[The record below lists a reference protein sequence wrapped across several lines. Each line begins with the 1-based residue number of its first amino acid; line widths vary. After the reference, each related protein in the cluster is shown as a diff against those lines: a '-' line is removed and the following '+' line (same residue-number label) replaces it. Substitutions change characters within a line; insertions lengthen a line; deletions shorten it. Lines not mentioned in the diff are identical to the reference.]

1 MLVNSRRTA
10 SVLAYFNRMS
20 GGEIARAADAELL
33 LRFAAWRES
42 DAFAELVRRHGPMVL
57 AVCRRILGNLHDAED
72 AFQATFLVLAARPHA
87 VGSPASL
94 ASWLHGVAQRIAL
107 RAQVQAVR
115 QRRRDLLG
123 AKPEGVECSPDTAW
137 HEERAVLDAEV
148 ARLPNRI
155 REVFVLCC
163 LEGFTHEEA
172 GRRLGIPG
180 GTVASRLSR
189 ARERLRDRLTRR
201 GIGIGA
207 VAASLAAL
215 EANAAEP
222 AVALGGLVQAVTAH
236 ATSSFSAP
244 GSLSPRVALLTQGV
258 LKAMWMTKLKIAVA
272 VVLAFGALG
281 IGAGMVFTR
290 AAQSGSGGPDQSTS
304 STSQPSATAP
314 QQDRAAEVPNRGA
327 PHNPAPRPTDALE
340 KPRDAVPA
348 TVEDAQDEV
357 DLMTA
362 RLDMKR
368 AELKAAM
375 VAAQRAEEVAARVKK
390 ETGAVGEPVVT
401 RAQSAADEAMMQ
413 VQIKQAELRE
423 PEIRLRQ
430 ARRRLDALR
439 AAAAPPADKTPKD
452 AAPKP
457 SEAQDAVELAEAQVA
472 IYRARLNE
480 AKTEADAAVKT
491 ADQMRRLARAN
502 PASAAE
508 SAHADNQAL
517 TKAAQMEIRQAELA
531 EAEVRLKHARRRA
544 EEHDKAAP
552 AATDSSRLDEL
563 QSKIDQLQKEL
574 DKLRKK

>member
-1 MLVNSRRTA
+1 MNSRRTA
-10 SVLAYFNRMS
+10 SVLTYFNRMS
-20 GGEIARAADAELL
+20 GGEIARVGDAELL

-87 VGSPASL
+87 VGHPASL
-94 ASWLHGVAQRIAL
+94 ASWLHGVARRIAL
-107 RAQVQAVR
+107 RAQAEAAR
-115 QRRRDLLG
+115 QRRHDRLG
-123 AKPEGVECSPDTAW
+123 ARPEGIETSPDATW
-137 HEERAVLDAEV
+137 HEERALLDAEV

-163 LEGFTHEEA
+163 LEGLTHEEA
-172 GRRLGIPG
+172 GRLLGIPG

-201 GIGIGA
+201 GIAIGA
-207 VAASLAAL
+207 VAASLTAL
-215 EANAAEP
+215 EAQAAEP
-222 AVALGGLVQAVTAH
+222 SLALAGLIQAMTAH
-236 ATSSFSAP
+236 ATSSSSAP
-244 GSLSPRVALLTQGV
+244 GSLSPRVAVLTQGV
-258 LKAMWMTKLKIAVA
+258 LKAMWMTKLKMAVA

-290 AAQSGSGGPDQSTS
+290 PAQQGTDTGPSQAPTS
-304 STSQPSATAP
+304 KPSATAN
-314 QQDRAAEVPNRGA
+314 QQDRVAPNRVA
-327 PHNPAPRPTDALE
+327 PPNPAPKPTDPADE
-340 KPRDAVPA
+340 KKPGAVPGSI
-348 TVEDAQDEV
+348 EDAQDEV

-362 RLDMKR
+362 RRDMKG

-375 VAAQRAEEVAARVKK
+375 VTAQRAAETLARVKDSFDKNAASEREFRNAK
-390 ETGAVGEPVVT
+390 E
-401 RAQSAADEAMMQ
+401 AADETMMQ
-413 VQIKQAELRE
+413 IQIKEAELRE

-439 AAAAPPADKTPKD
+439 SAAAPPVDKTPKGSS
-452 AAPKP
+452 PKP
-457 SEAQDAVELAEAQVA
+457 SEAQEAVELAEAHVA
-472 IYRARLNE
+472 IQRARLNE
-480 AKTEADAAVKT
+480 AKTEADAAMKT

-508 SAHADNQAL
+508 SAHADNEAQ
-517 TKAAQMEIRQAELA
+517 TKVAQVEIRQAELA

-544 EEHDKAAP
+544 EEPEKAPVPNPGA
-552 AATDSSRLDEL
+552 SRLDEL